1 MEEQHQKAQ
10 RVMDH
15 SKTWVAYRE
24 NHNSCIGPKI
34 GTFCSTWG
42 HWRNLSY
49 ILSLFDWRGT
59 THIFH
64 HPRWEPRPGFT
75 VMFRCESWTIE
86 KADHR
91 RADAFKTMMLEKI
104 LESPLD
110 YKEIKPV
117 NPKGNQFWIF
127 IVGTEAEFPILWPH
141 DAKSQ
146 LIRKDPNAG
155 KDWRQEEKGQQKM
168 RWLGAITDSM
178 DMSLRKLREMVKD
191 REAWACY
198 SPWGR
203 GELSD

>member
-24 NHNSCIGPKI
+24 NQKSCIGPKI

-75 VMFRCESWTIE
+75 VMFRCESWTIK

-110 YKEIKPV
+110 HKEIKPV
-117 NPKGNQFWIF
+117 NPKGNQPWILT
-127 IVGTEAEFPILWPH
+127 GST
-141 DAKSQ
+141 DAKAEVTIFWPSDANSW
-146 LIRKDPNAG
+146 LIGKDPNAG
-155 KDWRQEEKGQQKM
+155 KDQRQKERRMAE
-168 RWLGAITDSM
+168 D
-178 DMSLRKLREMVKD
+178 EMV
-191 REAWACY
+191 
-198 SPWGR
+198 G
-203 GELSD
+203 

>member
-24 NHNSCIGPKI
+24 NQKSCIGPKI

-75 VMFRCESWTIE
+75 VMFRCESWTIK

-110 YKEIKPV
+110 HKEIKPV
-117 NPKGNQFWIF
+117 NPKGNQFLIF
-127 IVGTEAEFPILWPH
+127 VGRNEQFRLQYFGYLMWRVNSLEKTLMLKTEE
-141 DAKSQ
+141 
-146 LIRKDPNAG
+146 
-155 KDWRQEEKGQQKM
+155 EEKGVTEDEM
-168 RWLGAITDSM
+168 FGWSHWLNGHVFEQTPGDS
-178 DMSLRKLREMVKD
+178 E
-191 REAWACY
+191 
-198 SPWGR
+198 G
-203 GELSD
+203 